1 MKTIT
6 IRDANANLYKL
17 VDEAIA
23 LHEPIQII
31 GPESSVVLISEEEW
45 RSIQETLYL
54 ISIPGMRESIQAGLQ
69 TPLDDCA
76 EDLEW

>member
-1 MKTIT
+1 MRTIT

-17 VDEAIA
+17 VDEAIT

-31 GPESSVVLISEEEW
+31 GPESNVVLISEAEW

-69 TPLDDCA
+69 TSLDDCA